1 MSDSKPNPT
10 VLRPTDEQM
19 QRTALIELINQSSG
33 VKLPRQNES
42 QNKPV
47 HIAFLLIPGTDKLG
61 RSIQSNSCVRDGT
74 INAHR
79 PQASRQH
86 ASWKETHLQAEVARK
101 QNRGRGG
108 RLPLPLAYCYLLM
121 QRTGSRFS
129 DRSRT
134 ARMRHAYPHR
144 QETPFRSNKHCMRQK
159 KIFAHQDTIYYRK
172 LLEWKRT

>member
-1 MSDSKPNPT
+1 M
-10 VLRPTDEQM
+10 
-19 QRTALIELINQSSG
+19 
-33 VKLPRQNES
+33 
-42 QNKPV
+42 
-47 HIAFLLIPGTDKLG
+47 HIAFLLSRNRTKTLELG

-79 PQASRQH
+79 PQATCI
-86 ASWKETHLQAEVARK
+86 WKETHLQAEVARK

-129 DRSRT
+129 DPSRT
-134 ARMRHAYPHR
+134 ARMQHANLHR
-144 QETPFRSNKHCMRQK
+144 QETRFRSSKHCMRQK